1 MRSIHCY
8 LSVYCLFTKPDPRV
22 KPSPEQ
28 EFDKR
33 KSLWKGRDVF
43 EEVREKRGGIP
54 LFLQKS
60 FPSLPNAFLYFAN
73 GSNTV
78 KMAPPPGFR
87 A

>member
-1 MRSIHCY
+1 MCSGPFHIH
-8 LSVYCLFTKPDPRV
+8 R
-22 KPSPEQ
+22 ENRQ
-28 EFDKR
+28 EGFDKV

>member
-1 MRSIHCY
+1 MNRG
-8 LSVYCLFTKPDPRV
+8 
-22 KPSPEQ
+22 E
-28 EFDKR
+28 
-33 KSLWKGRDVF
+33 G
-43 EEVREKRGGIP
+43 EEN
-54 LFLQKS
+54 FLQKS